1 MPIPSN
7 YSIFS
12 NKEKKCS
19 TVSKSELE
27 LGNQNIKALYD
38 TSKKSMSDFVAEYQR
53 VSNNDY
59 YGKTSC
65 RLDYRHK
72 LMDLYQYA
80 MLDTHLTSIVDSL
93 FHQIIGE
100 RYYFKNSDGTTN
112 LEATKL
118 IKKSWFVDYI
128 KGILESK

>member
-1 MPIPSN
+1 MELNYDLIESFISKNPISN
-7 YSIFS
+7 EEAPNLS

-59 YGKTSC
+59 YGKT
-65 RLDYRHK
+65 RLKFHSASHK
-72 LMDLYQYA
+72 YLSE
-80 MLDTHLTSIVDSL
+80 T
-93 FHQIIGE
+93 
-100 RYYFKNSDGTTN
+100 R
-112 LEATKL
+112 
-118 IKKSWFVDYI
+118 
-128 KGILESK
+128 